1 MPGLVAAQN
10 PPRPLVWT
18 GLFFTGGS
26 AGTAHPT
33 EAPGRRFEGKPREAT
48 HRETSLLPSADLK
61 QPFLRMGRNIALEGQ
76 QGLCYALRMAHDSS
90 FTAKMAAKLGLD
102 ESLVIPYGR
111 DKAKVSLQVLKEKP
125 QRGKLVLVSAL
136 TPTPAGEGK
145 TTVSIGLAQGLQ
157 AIGKS
162 VCLALREPSMGPVF
176 GRKGGATGGGA
187 SSIVPGESINL
198 SFNGDFPAIT
208 AANNLLAAVVDN
220 ALFYG
225 TTRLSQ
231 NKVTWKRVMD
241 MNDRALRQIVVG
253 LNRNG
258 VPREDGFNITP
269 ASEIMACFCLAEDL
283 EDLRRRIDNIV
294 VGFTADDE
302 AVYAKEFGV
311 TDALLAILRDALN
324 PNLVQSL
331 EGVPAFVHGG
341 PFANI
346 AHGCNSVI
354 ATKMALSCADY
365 AVTEAGFAF
374 DLGAEKFLD
383 IKCRQSGLSPDA
395 IVLVATVRALKM
407 HGGVDKKELD
417 APDVEAVKR
426 GLANLGAHIR
436 AARLY
441 NRPVTVAINL
451 FESLDTA
458 GEIAAVQEF
467 CAGMGVPCAV
477 ANVFGRGGEGAKE
490 LAALVACSI
499 SDNAPA
505 YRCLYELDIPVE
517 ERMETIA
524 RKIYGA
530 DGVVLTKAARKKLA
544 LMEKNG
550 LTRLPV
556 CMAKTQNSLSDDAT
570 LIGRPTGF
578 TITVRDFEIANGA
591 GFLVALCGDI
601 MRMPALPKVPA
612 ACAIRVEADGTISGM
627 KG

>member
-1 MPGLVAAQN
+1 ML
-10 PPRPLVWT
+10 
-18 GLFFTGGS
+18 
-26 AGTAHPT
+26 AG
-33 EAPGRRFEGKPREAT
+33 
-48 HRETSLLPSADLK
+48 
-61 QPFLRMGRNIALEGQ
+61 
-76 QGLCYALRMAHDSS
+76 MAHDSS
-90 FTAKMAAKLGLD
+90 FTATMAARLGLD
-102 ESLVIPYGR
+102 ESCIIPYGR
-111 DKAKVSLQVLKEKP
+111 DKAKVSFRVLKEKP
-125 QRGKLVLVSAL
+125 QRGKLILVSAL

-157 AIGKS
+157 AIGKN

-208 AANNLLAAVVDN
+208 SANNLLAAVLDN

-241 MNDRALRQIVVG
+241 MNDRALRQIVIG

-294 VGFTADDE
+294 VGFTAEDE
-302 AVYAKEFGV
+302 AVYAGEFGV
-311 TDALLAILRDALN
+311 TDALLAILRDAFN

-346 AHGCNSVI
+346 AHGCNSVV
-354 ATKMALSCADY
+354 ATKMALCCADY

-383 IKCRQSGLSPDA
+383 IKCRQSGLAPDA

-417 APDVEAVKR
+417 TPNTEAVQR
-426 GLANLGAHIR
+426 GLANLQAHIE

-441 NRPVTVAINL
+441 KRPVTVAVNL
-451 FESLDTA
+451 FESLDTEE
-458 GEIAAVQEF
+458 EIAVVENF
-467 CAGMGVPCAV
+467 CAAMGVPCAV
-477 ANVFGRGGEGAKE
+477 ANVFGQGGEGAKALAE
-490 LAALVACSI
+490 LVVGSI
-499 SDNAPA
+499 RDDAPT

-517 ERMETIA
+517 ERMATIA
-524 RKIYGA
+524 RSIYGA
-530 DGVVLTKAARKKLA
+530 DGIVLTKAARKKLA
-544 LMEKNG
+544 LLEKNG
-550 LTRLPV
+550 LTKLPV

-570 LIGRPTGF
+570 LPGRPSGF

-612 ACAIRVEADGTISGM
+612 ACAIRVDADGHISGM